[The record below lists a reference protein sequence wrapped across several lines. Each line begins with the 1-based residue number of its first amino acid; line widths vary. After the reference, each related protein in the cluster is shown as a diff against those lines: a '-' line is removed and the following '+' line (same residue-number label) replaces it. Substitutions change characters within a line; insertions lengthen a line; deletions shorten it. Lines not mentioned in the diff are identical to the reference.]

1 MNRLVRLAI
10 AAAVAVVAA
19 ASARGQLP
27 STDSLAKLVPRA
39 SFVFVAQVDSTP
51 VSASPGNAFD
61 TRLLARVQVIDTIQ
75 SPVTLKLHLGER
87 VRLLL
92 DSADVLPVG
101 TSMVVFATGW
111 LAGDQLSFFQV
122 ARFTVAT
129 RSEWKPFQAAYDSLR
144 FVVDRVSFQRTVAAS
159 DVTAVA
165 AVTRVVQIPDTRPP
179 IARSEHDPVWARV
192 SLVPIAV
199 FKGTVTTGLP
209 VEVLAPTNRSHV
221 WRRMPR
227 LTPGDTAL
235 FVLAAIGRTS
245 PLRAIDS
252 TATFVL
258 ADSVAVRRS
267 ADSVLVRP

>member
-1 MNRLVRLAI
+1 VSGPAQLAI
-10 AAAVAVVAA
+10 AAAVAVA
-19 ASARGQLP
+19 ASARAQLP
-27 STDSLAKLVPRA
+27 TTDSLAKLVPRA
-39 SFVFVAQVDSTP
+39 SFVFVALVDSTP
-51 VSASPGNAFD
+51 VPASPGNAFD
-61 TRLLARVQVIDTIQ
+61 HRLLARMQVIDTIQ

-92 DSADVLPVG
+92 DTADVLPVG
-101 TSMVVFATGW
+101 TRAVVFATGW
-111 LAGDQLSFFQV
+111 LAGDQLSFLQV

-144 FVVDRVSFQRTVAAS
+144 FVVERASFQLTVAAS

-192 SLVPIAV
+192 SIVPITV
-199 FKGTVTTGLP
+199 FKGVVTTGRP

-221 WRRMPR
+221 WRRVPR
-227 LTPGDTAL
+227 LVVGDTAL
-235 FVLAAIGRTS
+235 FVLAAIGSTS
-245 PLRAIDS
+245 PLRSIDS

-258 ADSVAVRRS
+258 ADSIAVRRS
-267 ADSVLVRP
+267 VDSVLVRP